1 MAELETATLAGGCF
15 WCTEAVFLPLKG
27 VASVV
32 SGYTDGLTV
41 NPTYRQICTG
51 TTGHAEAVQVRFDP
65 DVVPYGTLLDIF
77 FATHD
82 PTQLNRQG
90 GDVGT
95 QYRSAVF
102 YHSDAQ
108 KQEAEA
114 AIARAAGVWDRP
126 IVTQL
131 RPAGVFWPAE
141 DYHQDYYANN
151 PGQPYCM
158 AVVAPKVVKARQ
170 KFSHLLKA

>member
-1 MAELETATLAGGCF
+1 
-15 WCTEAVFLPLKG
+15 VFLPLKG
-27 VASVV
+27 VESVV

-102 YHSDAQ
+102 YHSEAQ

-114 AIARAAGVWDRP
+114 AMARAATVWDQP

-131 RPAGVFWPAE
+131 RPATVFWPAE
-141 DYHQDYYANN
+141 DYHQDFYANN